1 MRVLEVLREEEKPLR
16 LINPDELDITN
27 PEEDPK
33 SKIEPNSK
41 KSDDDD
47 SFARRAKR
55 FGVTQASL
63 DKFDKKA
70 DEKKWQTTAFSFDA
84 WYLIFHLSNHNRF
97 KDQSKGFIRYKLD
110 YWYKK
115 LVTLPDAYTTTN
127 SWAGDASR
135 YASISLKNKN
145 SAEGIINEL
154 RGRVQNTLGITLSG
168 SWEANSDGMK
178 NLKKD
183 WIPFGNKFLSVMGAG
198 AIVPDYTKG
207 PGEIITQK
215 DRDTTPELTDADAK
229 AIATKLEKEFN
240 TLLQNPFTDTDDQA
254 ILAIIFNNITANHQ
268 WDKLKSTYKKMYKT
282 DLMDRL
288 LNDLSDRNELELS
301 KHLIKI
307 GSEAIDTTDIS
318 SYDKRRDSF
327 TFRKP
332 IELKATVKEF
342 EKLFLKKE
350 PKYAKIIKTKSGS
363 QIWSAFMTGLMD
375 DLKIKFQKEN
385 SLTLGELKK
394 TWVSRIDAFKLTAK
408 KL

>member
-1 MRVLEVLREEEKPLR
+1 MCIR
-16 LINPDELDITN
+16 
-27 PEEDPK
+27 
-33 SKIEPNSK
+33 
-41 KSDDDD
+41 D
-47 SFARRAKR
+47 S
-55 FGVTQASL
+55 
-63 DKFDKKA
+63 
-70 DEKKWQTTAFSFDA
+70 
-84 WYLIFHLSNHNRF
+84 
-97 KDQSKGFIRYKLD
+97 
-110 YWYKK
+110 
-115 LVTLPDAYTTTN
+115 
-127 SWAGDASR
+127 
-135 YASISLKNKN
+135 
-145 SAEGIINEL
+145 
-154 RGRVQNTLGITLSG
+154 
-168 SWEANSDGMK
+168 
-178 NLKKD
+178 
-183 WIPFGNKFLSVMGAG
+183 
-198 AIVPDYTKG
+198 TKG

-288 LNDLSDRNELELS
+288 LSDLSDRNELELS